1 MKGWI
6 LLVIALGGL
15 GFGYITYVDPDY
27 DALQKVD
34 DIKQRLGFGDG
45 INRTAVVMDGV
56 VTLLDTQG
64 NRFDYA
70 DIEVTITSTNDSEVF
85 RGNINSNSEVILR
98 DVFTWTLYN
107 VSVIEKYGKSR
118 IYPLTG
124 ETFMFEGN
132 KTNVNIVVQE
142 RAFLKDLNAE
152 SDTGHVYDGRIILDS
167 EDGRHI
173 ILFDLKARGSGIVK
187 APRLRITGDIERFD
201 AWIWIYNTNG
211 LELPE
216 KLEKGKVE
224 LDKNYTFENLN
235 EHNGLK
241 MALQIEKA
249 SVGTF
254 TLEILDSDGLEKKSK
269 KFEVI

>member
-1 MKGWI
+1 MFAGSY
-6 LLVIALGGL
+6 LYTT
-15 GFGYITYVDPDY
+15 YINPDF
-27 DALQKVD
+27 DTNQKVE
-34 DIKQRLGFGDG
+34 DIKQALGLGDG
-45 INRTAVVMDGV
+45 INRTAVELDGV
-56 VTLLDTQG
+56 VTLLDSQG

-70 DIEVTITSTNDSEVF
+70 DIEVTITDKNASTVF

-98 DVFTWTLYN
+98 NVFTWTLYN

-132 KTNVNIVVQE
+132 ITNANIVVQE
-142 RAFLKDLNAE
+142 RAFLRDLNVE
-152 SDTGHVYDGRIILDS
+152 SDTGHLYDDRMILDS

-173 ILFDLKARGSGIVK
+173 ILFDLKAAGQGIVK
-187 APRLRITGDIERFD
+187 SPKLRFTDGDIERFD

-216 KLEKGKVE
+216 ELQKGKVKFGE
-224 LDKNYTFENLN
+224 NYTFENLN
-235 EHNGLK
+235 MHNGMK

-249 SVGTF
+249 SAGMF
-254 TLEILDSDGLEKKSK
+254 ILEISDSDGLEKKSK
-269 KFEVI
+269 KFEVV